1 MPSAKEGTT
10 ESRRASTRTT
20 TSRHRRRKTG
30 PDSAYSWVVAMACA
44 GVNVFMHASGK
55 VVGLLFFGM
64 LSEFSV
70 SREVAAWPLVLNNT
84 LLNLAAPAFGF
95 LSKFFPI
102 RNIILLSS
110 AISSLSVA
118 LCYFVSDVFYIS
130 LLFGVIH
137 GAATCGAV
145 LMTQVCVNQHFIRR
159 RGTAAGVVSAIS
171 GLNSLIFPPLCEFW
185 IANYDLH
192 WTFLLLGACI
202 LNSMAFGF
210 LVRSPSWLIVN
221 PVDYSKRRKSIF
233 TRANVANKGL
243 ASWITHFSEDNS
255 DSSDEEGH
263 LEASRHLSSSVR
275 YFFSE
280 GGGITTSE
288 SETHMEMMPVIH
300 RTSLA
305 PVKLR
310 PGVSEEVLS
319 RKGDSNQGS
328 VIECQREDVIYK
340 DDRDYSPERL
350 GQVRQAHQ
358 LLIRTPAPPAI
369 DNRLTVVP
377 MMSIPTGYTLCKPL
391 ERVDSSI
398 GQPYS
403 KHFQVKNTSG
413 ENQDSDTDDNIN
425 KKQKFWKAMKTF
437 LTISFWHLTLSQF
450 MVQFGLGVFLIT
462 IVDFANDCGIGAHDA
477 VYFMTSFCVGDM
489 LSRVIT
495 GLIADRGSIHLEFLV
510 ALAYVVQGISYEC
523 MCYMKSYFNLLILT
537 LGIGVS
543 HGTRIFLLPIFLTRS
558 FGLRGLSVNLSVST
572 CICGVLT
579 LIRPFVIGYFRD
591 HQGAYKGLYHLICIA
606 NMILA
611 VTWFIKM
618 LLIRKRDRVQLQG
631 I

>member
-1 MPSAKEGTT
+1 MSPAAQTKDGSDPGRRGSARSAK
-10 ESRRASTRTT
+10 R
-20 TSRHRRRKTG
+20 RRRKTG
-30 PDSAYSWVVAMACA
+30 PDSRYSWVVAMACA
-44 GVNVFMHASGK
+44 GVNVFMHASSK

-64 LSEFSV
+64 LSEFAV
-70 SREVAAWPLVLNNT
+70 SREAAAWPLVLNNT

-110 AISSLSVA
+110 AISSVSVA
-118 LCYFVSDVFYIS
+118 LCFFVTDVFYIS

-171 GLNSLIFPPLCEFW
+171 GLNSLIFPPLCDYW
-185 IANYDLH
+185 IVNYDLH
-192 WTFLLLGACI
+192 WTFLLLGACVM
-202 LNSMAFGF
+202 NSMAFGF
-210 LVRSPSWLIVN
+210 LVRSPSWLIVD

-243 ASWITHFSEDNS
+243 ASWITHFTEDNS
-255 DSSDEEGH
+255 DSSDDEGH
-263 LEASRHLSSSVR
+263 MDASHVSSSVR

-288 SETHMEMMPVIH
+288 SETQMEMMPVIH

-310 PGVSEEVLS
+310 PGASEEVLAW
-319 RKGDSNQGS
+319 KDDGS
-328 VIECQREDVIYK
+328 PNNVIECQRSDVIYK

-350 GQVRQAHQ
+350 GEARQAHQ
-358 LLIRTPAPPAI
+358 LLIRAPAPAVV

-377 MMSIPTGYTLCKPL
+377 VMSIPTGYTLCKPL
-391 ERVDSSI
+391 ERVEQTTDQS
-398 GQPYS
+398 YS
-403 KHFQVKNTSG
+403 KHFQVKNSRR
-413 ENQDSDTDDNIN
+413 EKPDPEVDDSYN
-425 KKQKFWKAMKTF
+425 KKRKFWKAVKTF

-450 MVQFGLGVFLIT
+450 LVQFGLGVFLIT
-462 IVDFANDCGIGAHDA
+462 IIDFANDCGIGAKDS
-477 VYFMTSFCVGDM
+477 VFFMTSFCIGDM
-489 LSRVIT
+489 LSRVVT

-523 MCYMKSYFNLLILT
+523 MCYMKSYFNLLLLT

-558 FGLRGLSVNLSVST
+558 FGLRGLSVNLSVAT
-572 CICGVLT
+572 CICGVMT
-579 LIRPFVIGYFRD
+579 LVRPFVIGYFRD
-591 HQGAYKGLYHLICIA
+591 QQGAYKGLYHLICVV
-606 NMILA
+606 NMAFA
-611 VTWFIKM
+611 VTWVIKM
-618 LLIRKRDRVQLQG
+618 MLIRKRDRVQLQG